1 MKRFPFEDA
10 QPPASQ
16 QPAAPPLDQS
26 PEQIAFT
33 DAEPPLEPLP
43 ADGNKALDPLPAI
56 QRILTHPQPIPPFT
70 QQQRRN
76 AELLPNIITEAP
88 AQPDRPD
95 ALPRNDRAPEA
106 KFEPFAANKPDQV
119 GSVGAASQI
128 SAHLQPLP
136 ALSKPQTRAADLMP
150 NIVNERV
157 AQQDGPD
164 APPKRVVPPEA
175 KFEPFAPASQ
185 SPYQPMP
192 FRKSDPVLQ
201 SPHQPLP
208 ARKGAEPVNP
218 RVLLSDAE
226 QVPALPGIGQAA
238 PAQRMPDPTQVP
250 RLVQRRLDA
259 PADTGVDIP
268 PAPPSVAQV
277 PPANTP
283 RQLEPLG
290 ALQAEP
296 GSPQPL
302 PELEADVRPWRETVD
317 ADALIRELTPR
328 RERSFLSF
336 GSMLTLLSEEGA

>member
-33 DAEPPLEPLP
+33 DAEPSLEPLP
-43 ADGNKALDPLPAI
+43 PDGNKALDPLPAI

-76 AELLPNIITEAP
+76 AELLPNIIAEAP

-95 ALPRNDRAPEA
+95 ALLRNDRAPEA
-106 KFEPFAANKPDQV
+106 KFEPFA
-119 GSVGAASQI
+119 
-128 SAHLQPLP
+128 P
-136 ALSKPQTRAADLMP
+136 ALRRKQQPAMP
-150 NIVNERV
+150 IEKN
-157 AQQDGPD
+157 A
-164 APPKRVVPPEA
+164 VP
-175 KFEPFAPASQ
+175 Q
-185 SPYQPMP
+185 SPYQPLP
-192 FRKSDPVLQ
+192 FRKSDPVPQ
-201 SPHQPLP
+201 SPRQPLP

-218 RVLLSDAE
+218 RVLLSDTE

-296 GSPQPL
+296 NSPQPL
-302 PELEADVRPWRETVD
+302 PELEADARPWRETVD

>member
-76 AELLPNIITEAP
+76 AEFLPNIVAEAP
-88 AQPDRPD
+88 TQPDRPD
-95 ALPRNDRAPEA
+95 ALPRNDRA
-106 KFEPFAANKPDQV
+106 
-119 GSVGAASQI
+119 
-128 SAHLQPLP
+128 
-136 ALSKPQTRAADLMP
+136 
-150 NIVNERV
+150 
-157 AQQDGPD
+157 
-164 APPKRVVPPEA
+164 PEA

>member
-88 AQPDRPD
+88 TQPDRPD

-106 KFEPFAANKPDQV
+106 KFEPFAA
-119 GSVGAASQI
+119 I
-128 SAHLQPLP
+128 
-136 ALSKPQTRAADLMP
+136 SKPQGRAVDLMP

-157 AQQDGPD
+157 AQQDDPD

-175 KFEPFAPASQ
+175 KFEPFAPAPRRKQQPAMPIEKNAVPQ
-185 SPYQPMP
+185 SPYQPLP
-192 FRKSDPVLQ
+192 FRKSDSVPQ
-201 SPHQPLP
+201 SPRQPLP

-218 RVLLSDAE
+218 RVLLSDTE

-296 GSPQPL
+296 NSPQPL

-317 ADALIRELTPR
+317 ADALIRELAPR